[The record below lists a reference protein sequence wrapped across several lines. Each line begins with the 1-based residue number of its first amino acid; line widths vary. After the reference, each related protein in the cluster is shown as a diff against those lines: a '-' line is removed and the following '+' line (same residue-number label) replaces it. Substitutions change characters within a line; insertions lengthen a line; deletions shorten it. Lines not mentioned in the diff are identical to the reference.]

1 MSAEEDASGGRIN
14 DESPTNVETSPT
26 SEPTSPAV
34 SKDKGDKIDILL
46 KATGDAPI
54 MKKRKWAVDK
64 KKKIGWVIEFIK
76 RYIKCE
82 PHESVFLYVNQ
93 AFAPAPDVDVRTIYE
108 CFGAEGK
115 LVLHYCRT
123 QAWG

>member
-1 MSAEEDASGGRIN
+1 
-14 DESPTNVETSPT
+14 
-26 SEPTSPAV
+26 
-34 SKDKGDKIDILL
+34 
-46 KATGDAPI
+46 

-82 PHESVFLYVNQ
+82 PHESVVGCLLHSLIFSVKTVIILMIKNDVEVIFYLIHRSIWQFLYVNQ

-108 CFGAEGK
+108 VC
-115 LVLHYCRT
+115 
-123 QAWG
+123 